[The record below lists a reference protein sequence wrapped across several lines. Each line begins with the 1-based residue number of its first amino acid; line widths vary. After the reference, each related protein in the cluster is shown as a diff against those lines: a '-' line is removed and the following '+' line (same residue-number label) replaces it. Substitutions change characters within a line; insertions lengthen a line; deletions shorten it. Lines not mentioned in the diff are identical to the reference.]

1 MEESGAH
8 QEPSPQAADAVP
20 DRPLS
25 RSVGTGFDLWREVET
40 VWALCYRELLRFVR
54 ERSALYATL
63 ARPALWLVVLGSGMQ
78 NAFRER
84 TGVPYG
90 AYLLP
95 GVVAMTILFGGLF
108 SGISTVWDREFGFL
122 KEVLVAPVSRLSIV
136 LGKLCAGVAVTVTQ
150 ALITL
155 LFAPLVGVWLGPMQ
169 LLCTLLVVM
178 LASAGVVAL
187 ALNIAARLRSFDGFS
202 NFANLLAL
210 PLFFLS
216 GSMYPLED
224 APPWLSPLVR
234 GNPMTYV
241 VDALRTVT
249 LGRGNFPLALDLSVV
264 AVFSVALTTLAAWS
278 FKRAY

>member
-1 MEESGAH
+1 MMR
-8 QEPSPQAADAVP
+8 V
-20 DRPLS
+20 L
-25 RSVGTGFDLWREVET
+25 ET
-40 VWALCYRELLRFVR
+40 VWALCWRELLRFVR

-63 ARPALWLVVLGSGMQ
+63 ARPTLWLIVLGSGMH

-84 TGVPYG
+84 TGVAYG

-122 KEVLVAPVSRLSIV
+122 KEVLVAPVSRVSIV
-136 LGKLCAGVAVTVTQ
+136 AGKLLAGALVTSAQ

-155 LFAPLVGVWLGPMQ
+155 LFAPLVGVWLGLGQ
-169 LLCTLLVVM
+169 LVAMLGIVLLT
-178 LASAGVVAL
+178 SAGVVGL
-187 ALNIAARLRSFDGFS
+187 ALSIAARMRSFEGFS

-216 GSMYPLED
+216 GSMYPLAD
-224 APPWLSPLVR
+224 APPWLAPLIYS
-234 GNPMTYV
+234 NPMTYA
-241 VDALRTVT
+241 VDALRIVALDDGAFS
-249 LGRGNFPLALDLSVV
+249 LGRDLLAVT
-264 AVFSVALTTLAAWS
+264 AFALLTSLLATLS